1 MNRFGEVKDDSKI
14 FERGWMMRLVS
25 MLIILITFIPVCVLA
40 ESPPGLLKPIISE
53 ENLTSEL
60 QASLDLGNYNVEQTA
75 VTIAKD
81 YPGEYN
87 LNQVSEV
94 YDTLR
99 KGWYY
104 ISDPSYKEKYKNANR
119 TLQDGKISNSI
130 GMGNCHDFAILMASL
145 LESLQGSTRII
156 FAYSQDTR
164 INHAY
169 AEVYLGKKDDP
180 RVNELIIWLKD
191 QYNQTEVPGL
201 EVDGGEVWLNLDYNS
216 TYPGGRYFDEG
227 HRVERDVV
235 WQSTSR
241 NTPKIVP
248 IIDTMDSTAG
258 WETIGDENGST
269 VSISSV
275 PSPKGRAI
283 QMDFDLKDGG
293 WVEISRNVSGSI
305 LSQARGLNLS
315 YYGPSK
321 VINIQL
327 ILDYEDG
334 TRFGYSWKLEP
345 GNKWAGLEALFEDFT
360 KLEPSISSDLIGQRL
375 DSKKVNELE
384 IKCLINGKDT
394 PGAGRIIIDHIRGA
408 MNIPAGS
415 PWERAERTRQDALSR
430 TLVAQAEILRE
441 SQVDKLP
448 LSVQLSIEAL
458 RLANSSRLLADQSLR
473 NGLDLLPRSIAL
485 IPLQDNIKA
494 MDFSPD
500 GKYLATASGDTAKIW
515 AVNGGRLLVCLSHNS
530 TVTNLAFSPN
540 GKYLAT
546 ASYDRTARIWETAS
560 GKELVRID
568 HEAPVICAVFSPDGN
583 TLATTS
589 YGSEDIFSKEKNS
602 MVKERY
608 GGGIRLWNATTGKRV
623 SELDKNSEVEDI
635 AFTHDGKY
643 LVTRDLNK
651 TLRLWELTG
660 DHRTALISKEAD
672 IFILSSDGNYMAVA
686 ENEDFGRDLKIY
698 DIHNGKEMSNY
709 SMENYPIQ
717 FMTFSP
723 NAKYLAAVDNFVGM
737 LGTEYAPRLWKI
749 KDGKTIELLPYCQ
762 ATRFSQ
768 KDPIHRLAFSP
779 DEKLLAT
786 SSDDHTTRIW
796 DIEECKEVARIS
808 NEGDT
813 SKITFS
819 PDGMYLAIASGK
831 TASIWGT
838 SGYHETA
845 LIMGDPMAH
854 IALSP
859 DGKYIATNGGYLTK
873 GFSSADVNIAYADE
887 SVRIWEVSNQ
897 HELACLP
904 PNTTMNVVLFDNA
917 GRLPQE
923 NALNA
928 LTFSNDGQYLATA
941 SSNDTSTIWEI
952 KSGKRILSV
961 SHNGS
966 VNSVAFSPDG
976 KKLATASSDKTSR
989 LWDVASGKELLSL
1002 AHKSAVNA
1010 VSFSSDGAYLAT
1022 GDAGGNVWVWDTKDY
1037 KGVAHFVHN
1046 DSVLYIA
1053 FSPNGKYLA
1062 AICGSDPRSFLEDH
1076 IAYIWDVNSRRIIR
1090 NITNEKGVQDI
1101 AFSPDGRYLAIA
1113 CGDGTL
1119 HIEDES
1125 SGQDVAQ
1132 LSQEACIYSL
1142 AFSSDGKYLATG
1154 SGDRTTRVWLW
1165 RPEDLIA
1172 EACSR
1177 LGRNMTL
1184 DEWKQYLGDEPY
1196 CQICD
1201 ANYGKL
1207 N

>member
-1 MNRFGEVKDDSKI
+1 
-14 FERGWMMRLVS
+14 
-25 MLIILITFIPVCVLA
+25 MLRWCALAAVLA
-40 ESPPGLLKPIISE
+40 CSLATIGSAEGAKGPVSHVIAIEPEI
-53 ENLTSEL
+53 
-60 QASLDLGNYNVEQTA
+60 ASCLDLGDDEVEQTA
-75 VTIAKD
+75 LTIAKD

-87 LNQVSEV
+87 LNQVAEV
-94 YDTLR
+94 YDALR

-104 ISDPSYKEKYKNANR
+104 NSDPSYKEKYKHANR

-130 GMGNCHDFAILMASL
+130 GVGDCDDFAILMASI
-145 LESLQGSTRII
+145 LESLQGSTRIV
-156 FAYSQDTR
+156 FAYDQDTR
-164 INHAY
+164 KDHAY
-169 AEVYLGKKDDP
+169 AEVYLGKKSDP
-180 RVNELIIWLKD
+180 RVDKLIGWLED
-191 QYNQTEVPGL
+191 QYGQTDIPGQN
-201 EVDGGEVWLNLDYNS
+201 VSGDEVWLNLDYNS
-216 TYPGGRYFDEG
+216 TFPGGVYVGEG
-227 HRVERDVV
+227 HRVERDVK
-235 WQSTSR
+235 WQSASR
-241 NTPKIVP
+241 NSPKIVP

-258 WETIGDENGST
+258 WDKIGDENGST

-275 PSPKGRAI
+275 LSPKGRAI

-293 WVEISRNVSGSI
+293 WVGISRNVSGSI
-305 LSQARGLNLS
+305 ISQAKGLNLS

-321 VINIQL
+321 AINIQL

-334 TRFGYSWKLEP
+334 TSFGYSWKLEP

-360 KLEPSISSDLIGQRL
+360 RLEPSISSDLIGPRL
-375 DSKKVNELE
+375 DSKKVNKLE
-384 IKCLINGKDT
+384 IKCLINGKD
-394 PGAGRIIIDHIRGA
+394 PYGAGRIIIDHIRGA

-430 TLVAQAEILRE
+430 KLVAQAEILRE
-441 SQVDKLP
+441 SQEDKLP

-473 NGLDLLPRSIAL
+473 NGLDLLPRSIAQ
-485 IPLQDNIKA
+485 IPLQADIEA
-494 MDFSPD
+494 MEFSPD
-500 GKYLATASGDTAKIW
+500 GRYLATASGDTAHIW
-515 AVNGGRLLVCLSHNS
+515 AANSGRLLVCLSHDS
-530 TVTNLAFSPN
+530 IVTNLAFSPN

-546 ASYDRTARIWETAS
+546 ASYDKTARIWETATS
-560 GKELVRID
+560 KELVRID

-583 TLATTS
+583 MLATTS
-589 YGSEDIFSKEKNS
+589 YGSKDVFSKEKNS
-602 MVKERY
+602 MIKESY
-608 GGGIRLWNATTGKRV
+608 GGGIRLWNATTGKMV

-651 TLRLWELTG
+651 TLRLWEIAG
-660 DHRTALISKEAD
+660 DHRTVLISEEAD
-672 IFILSSDGNYMAVA
+672 IFVLSPDGNYMAIA
-686 ENEDFGRDLKIY
+686 ENEDLGRDLKIY
-698 DIHNGKEMSNY
+698 DIHNAQEMANY

-723 NAKYLAAVDNFVGM
+723 HSKYLAAVDNIVGM
-737 LGTEYAPRLWKI
+737 LGTEYAPSLWKI

-762 ATRFSQ
+762 ATRFIQ
-768 KDPIHRLAFSP
+768 KGPIYRLAFSP

-808 NEGDT
+808 NGGEI

-819 PDGMYLAIASGK
+819 PDGMYLAIASEK
-831 TASIWGT
+831 TACIWGT

-845 LIMGDPMAH
+845 LIFGGPMAH
-854 IALSP
+854 VALSP

-873 GFSSADVNIAYADE
+873 GFSSANVNIAYADE
-887 SVRIWEVSNQ
+887 TVRIWEVSNQ
-897 HELACLP
+897 HEVARLP
-904 PNTTMNVVLFDNA
+904 PETTLNVVIFDNA
-917 GRLPQE
+917 RALPNK
-923 NALNA
+923 NALNS

-941 SSNDTSTIWEI
+941 SSNDTSTVWEMT
-952 KSGKRILSV
+952 SGKRILSA

-966 VNSVAFSPDG
+966 VNGVAFSPDG

-1002 AHKSAVNA
+1002 AHKNAVNA

-1022 GDAGGNVWVWDTKDY
+1022 GDAGGNVWVWDTEDY
-1037 KGVAHFVHN
+1037 KGVTHFVHN
-1046 DSVLYIA
+1046 DSVLCIA

-1062 AICGSDPRSFLEDH
+1062 AICGSDPRSWLEDH
-1076 IAYIWDVNSRRIIR
+1076 IAYIWDVNSSRIIR
-1090 NITNEKGVQDI
+1090 NITDEKGVQDI

-1113 CGDGTL
+1113 CGDGTV
-1119 HIEDES
+1119 HIEDEF

-1132 LSQEACIYSL
+1132 VSQEACVYSL

-1154 SGDRTTRVWLW
+1154 SGDRTACVWLW

-1184 DEWKQYLGDEPY
+1184 NEWKQYVGDEPY
-1196 CQICD
+1196 CRICS
-1201 ANYGKL
+1201 ANSGKL